1 MKDKELEDLKNQIK
15 IKDDMI
21 KEIEYKKELAI
32 TNAKL
37 ECIKEI
43 SKEPK
48 TINNNTINN
57 NKYINMAPL
66 ILNKSDIK
74 NRIQN
79 DFTKNHFLEGQ
90 EGVDKFVYD
99 SFLIDKDGKSK
110 YIITNMNKGVF
121 IYKDKYGDIK
131 KDIKAYRL
139 TNIVANDIIDKSK
152 HIYNENKTIID
163 KDIIP
168 FYQNRFIDI
177 QNLKNNNSK
186 FVNTLAK
193 LNGSLNIE
201 NNNSSFEEYEFIIVD
216 EDD

>member
-1 MKDKELEDLKNQIK
+1 MLGG
-15 IKDDMI
+15 
-21 KEIEYKKELAI
+21 KKRSSYGEG
-32 TNAKL
+32 
-37 ECIKEI
+37 CIRVY
-43 SKEPK
+43 P
-48 TINNNTINN
+48 
-57 NKYINMAPL
+57 
-66 ILNKSDIK
+66 
-74 NRIQN
+74 
-79 DFTKNHFLEGQ
+79 GQ
-90 EGVDKFVYD
+90 YYD
-99 SFLIDKDGKSK
+99 SETGLHYNWNRYYEPWTGRYVTEDPIGL
-110 YIITNMNKGVF
+110 GVGINIF
-121 IYKDKYGDIK
+121 IYVKNNPLKFIDQFGLCPKGTHAANPTEIAKIID
-131 KDIKAYRL
+131 A
-139 TNIVANDIIDKSK
+139 ANDIIDKSK